1 MRQLSR
7 RAAVGLELLVL
18 PARSDREGVHG
29 LTAAFSRREAPGEPV
44 IRQTF
49 LTPPKGMLVS
59 QKVIYFIDS

>member
-29 LTAAFSRREAPGEPV
+29 LTAAFSRREAPGEREV
-44 IRQTF
+44 EGLRAFAQSLSNVGLDF
-49 LTPPKGMLVS
+49 G
-59 QKVIYFIDS
+59 